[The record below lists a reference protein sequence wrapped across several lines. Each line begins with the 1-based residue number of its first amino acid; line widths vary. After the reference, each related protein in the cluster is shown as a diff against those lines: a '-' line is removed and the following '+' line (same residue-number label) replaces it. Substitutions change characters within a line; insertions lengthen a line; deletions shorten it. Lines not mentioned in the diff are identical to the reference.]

1 MVVLNSAEESIL
13 KYPLFT
19 NVFLLLLYNVHVR
32 IFNPTSFLE
41 NETGDKKGIK
51 LPYKKLHIF
60 GGKFMNF
67 RSK

>member
-41 NETGDKKGIK
+41 NETRDEKEIK
-51 LPYKKLHIF
+51 
-60 GGKFMNF
+60 
-67 RSK
+67 S